1 MRFFGCDGCDARKE
15 GLEVLQ
21 AERKETIEILQSE
34 LTEKNKQIETLTKRL
49 TEIADPGIDRRLRQP
64 RPIGP
69 LAPPIGAKP
78 VPGVTHHN
86 DPGANYPG
94 YERERPVGPPQSYE
108 VE

>member
-15 GLEVLQ
+15 
-21 AERKETIEILQSE
+21 TILVIRAE
-34 LTEKNKQIETLTKRL
+34 LTEKNNQIETLTKRL

-69 LAPPIGAKP
+69 LPGPVPAKP
-78 VPGVTHHN
+78 LPDVTLH
-86 DPGANYPG
+86 DQPGANFPG
-94 YERERPVGPPQSYE
+94 YERRPPMGPPTDYE